1 MSSYAKDFKGTSR
14 DPALENTRCYFEYIT
29 SMVMG
34 GILCNNHHAKT
45 MGRHWLMA
53 SMTLFAPIKPFLL
66 VQI

>member
-45 MGRHWLMA
+45 IGR
-53 SMTLFAPIKPFLL
+53 P
-66 VQI
+66 